1 MKNRIIE
8 YDIVRF
14 LAITLVFTLHFTS
27 SAIRNL
33 DLILDFDQS
42 YIKYFG
48 FGVKLFFTLSAF
60 LMSYKL
66 DSLDVKPNKYIIRRI
81 KRILPTHVLIF
92 TILFLLAISLKLSP
106 EIIRF
111 ISGVF
116 LVDQVFF
123 IDFNIINPII
133 WSLEVEL
140 QFYFI
145 IYVLLLIRKKLDIII
160 KPFATGV
167 FMLIIFLFFSDL
179 YENRTLLNYSIY
191 FSFGFFLYEIEK
203 KISVVKSLIFDLS
216 FLTSII
222 AIPFILD
229 SNLSILIKDLLAALF
244 TGIIIF
250 SSIRINFLRKILV
263 NNIILSI
270 GLSSYSFYL
279 LHFAFLEGYLRFV
292 SPIFQFNFYVDYVI
306 IFGLVSFFSYLS
318 YKFVELNKIFK

>member
-14 LAITLVFTLHFTS
+14 IAITLVFTLHFTS
-27 SAIRNL
+27 SAIRNSEL
-33 DLILDFDQS
+33 ALDFDAS

-66 DSLDVKPNKYIIRRI
+66 DSLDVDPNNYIVGRI
-81 KRILPTHVLIF
+81 KRILPTHILIF
-92 TILFLLAISLKLSP
+92 IIVFLSAIGLRSSP

-111 ISGVF
+111 ISGFF

-123 IDFNIINPII
+123 TNFNMINPII

-140 QFYFI
+140 QFYFV
-145 IYVLLLIRKKLDIII
+145 IYLLLLIRKHLGIII
-160 KPFATGV
+160 KPFAMGL
-167 FMLIIFLFFSDL
+167 FMLLISLFFSDL

-203 KISVVKSLIFDLS
+203 KISVTKSLIFDLS
-216 FLTSII
+216 FLISII
-222 AIPFILD
+222 GIPFILD
-229 SNLSILIKDLLAALF
+229 SNLSILVKNSSAALF

-250 SSIRINFLRKILV
+250 SSLRIKFLRTILV
-263 NNIILSI
+263 NRITLTI

-292 SPIFQFNFYVDYVI
+292 SPIFEFNFYVNYVI
-306 IFGLVSFFSYLS
+306 VFSLVSFFSYLS

>member
-14 LAITLVFTLHFTS
+14 IAITLVFTLHFTS
-27 SAIRNL
+27 SAIRNSEL
-33 DLILDFDQS
+33 SLDFEAS

-66 DSLDVKPNKYIIRRI
+66 DSLDVKPNNYLVGRI
-81 KRILPTHVLIF
+81 KRILPTHILF
-92 TILFLLAISLKLSP
+92 FSILFLSAIGLGSSP

-111 ISGVF
+111 ISGIF
-116 LVDQVFF
+116 LIDQVFF
-123 IDFNIINPII
+123 TNFNIINPVI

-140 QFYFI
+140 QFYFV
-145 IYVLLLIRKKLDIII
+145 IYLLLLMRKYSGIVIR
-160 KPFATGV
+160 PFAMGV
-167 FMLIIFLFFSDL
+167 VMFLIFLLCSDL

-191 FSFGFFLYEIEK
+191 FSFGFFLYELEK
-203 KISVVKSLIFDLS
+203 KFAVKKSLIFDLS
-216 FLTSII
+216 FLISII
-222 AIPFILD
+222 SIPFILD
-229 SNLSILIKDLLAALF
+229 SSLSILIKNITAALF

-250 SSIRINFLRKILV
+250 SSLRIRYLRKVLV
-263 NNIILSI
+263 NKIILLI

-279 LHFAFLEGYLRFV
+279 LHFAILEGYLRYA
-292 SPIFQFNFYVDYVI
+292 SPVFEFHVYLDYVI
-306 IFGLVSFFSYLS
+306 AFSLVSFFSYLS

>member
-27 SAIRNL
+27 SAIRNA
-33 DLILDFDQS
+33 DLALDFDES

-66 DSLDVKPNKYIIRRI
+66 DSLDVKPNNYIVGRI
-81 KRILPTHVLIF
+81 KRILPTHILIF
-92 TILFLLAISLKLSP
+92 TILFLSATILRSSP

-111 ISGVF
+111 ISGIF

-123 IDFNIINPII
+123 TNFNMINPII

-140 QFYFI
+140 QFYFV
-145 IYVLLLIRKKLDIII
+145 IYLLLLIRKNLGIII
-160 KPFATGV
+160 KPFAMGV
-167 FMLIIFLFFSDL
+167 VMLLIFLVFSDL

-203 KISVVKSLIFDLS
+203 KISVTKSLIFDLS
-216 FLTSII
+216 FLISII
-222 AIPFILD
+222 VIPFILD
-229 SNLSILIKDLLAALF
+229 SNLSILVKNLSAALF

-250 SSIRINFLRKILV
+250 SSLRIKFFRKILV
-263 NNIILSI
+263 NTITLSI

-292 SPIFQFNFYVDYVI
+292 SPIFEFNFYVDYVI
-306 IFGLVSFFSYLS
+306 IFSFVSFFSYLS

>member
-66 DSLDVKPNKYIIRRI
+66 DSLDVKPNKYLIRRI

-92 TILFLLAISLKLSP
+92 TILFLLAISLRSSP

-123 IDFNIINPII
+123 TDFNIINPII

-145 IYVLLLIRKKLDIII
+145 IYVLLLIKKKLGIII
-160 KPFATGV
+160 KPFAIGV

-222 AIPFILD
+222 AIPLILD
-229 SNLSILIKDLLAALF
+229 SNLSILIKDLFAALF

-250 SSIRINFLRKILV
+250 SSLRINFLRKILV
-263 NNIILSI
+263 NKITLSI

-292 SPIFQFNFYVDYVI
+292 SPIFEFNFYVDYVI
-306 IFGLVSFFSYLS
+306 IFSFVSFFSYLS

>member
-66 DSLDVKPNKYIIRRI
+66 DSIDVKPNNYIIGRI
-81 KRILPTHVLIF
+81 KRIFPIHFLIF
-92 TILFLLAISLKLSP
+92 TILFLLAVCLNSSP

-111 ISGVF
+111 ISGIF

-123 IDFNIINPII
+123 TNFNMINPII

-140 QFYFI
+140 QFYFV
-145 IYVLLLIRKKLDIII
+145 IYLLLLIRKNLGIII
-160 KPFATGV
+160 KPFAMGV
-167 FMLIIFLFFSDL
+167 FMLLIFLFFSDL

-222 AIPFILD
+222 AIPLILD
-229 SNLSILIKDLLAALF
+229 SNLSILIKDLFAALF

-250 SSIRINFLRKILV
+250 SSLRIKFFRKILV
-263 NNIILSI
+263 NTITLSI

-292 SPIFQFNFYVDYVI
+292 SPIFEFNFYVDYVI
-306 IFGLVSFFSYLS
+306 VFSLVSFFSYLS

>member
-27 SAIRNL
+27 SAIRNSQ
-33 DLILDFDQS
+33 LIFDFDQS
-42 YIKYFG
+42 HIKYFG

-66 DSLDVKPNKYIIRRI
+66 DSLEVKPNKYLIRRI
-81 KRILPTHVLIF
+81 KRILPTHILIF
-92 TILFLLAISLKLSP
+92 IILFLSTVYLKSSP

-111 ISGVF
+111 INGIF
-116 LVDQVFF
+116 LVDQIFF
-123 IDFNIINPII
+123 TNFNNINPVI

-140 QFYFI
+140 QFYII
-145 IYVLLLIRKKLDIII
+145 IYLALLIRKQLGIVIT
-160 KPFATGV
+160 PFVIGL
-167 FMLIIFLFFSDL
+167 FMLLIFMFFSDL
-179 YENRTLLNYSIY
+179 YENRTLLNYSIF

-203 KISVVKSLIFDLS
+203 KITVFRSIIFDLS
-216 FLTSII
+216 FLISII
-222 AIPFILD
+222 AIPYILD
-229 SNLSILIKDLLAALF
+229 SDLSILLKEFLAALF

-250 SSIRINFLRKILV
+250 SSIRIKFLSKILV
-263 NNIILSI
+263 NKITLSV

-279 LHFAFLEGYLRFV
+279 IHFAFIEGYLRFI
-292 SPIFQFNFYVDYVI
+292 SPIFEFNFYKDYVI
-306 IFGLVSFFSYLS
+306 VFGLVSFFSYLS

>member
-14 LAITLVFTLHFTS
+14 IAITLVFTLHFTS
-27 SAIRNL
+27 SAIRNSEL
-33 DLILDFDQS
+33 ALDFDAS

-66 DSLDVKPNKYIIRRI
+66 DSLDVDPNNYIVGRI
-81 KRILPTHVLIF
+81 KRILPTHILIF
-92 TILFLLAISLKLSP
+92 TIVFLSAMSLRSSP

-111 ISGVF
+111 ISGIF

-123 IDFNIINPII
+123 TNFNMINPII

-140 QFYFI
+140 QFYFV
-145 IYVLLLIRKKLDIII
+145 IYLLLLIRKNLGIII
-160 KPFATGV
+160 KPFAMGL
-167 FMLIIFLFFSDL
+167 FMLLISLFFSDL

-203 KISVVKSLIFDLS
+203 KISVTKSLIFDLS
-216 FLTSII
+216 FLISII
-222 AIPFILD
+222 GIPFILD
-229 SNLSILIKDLLAALF
+229 SNLSILVKNSSAALF

-250 SSIRINFLRKILV
+250 SSLRIKFLRTILV
-263 NNIILSI
+263 NRITLTI

-292 SPIFQFNFYVDYVI
+292 SPIFEFNFYVNYVI
-306 IFGLVSFFSYLS
+306 VFSLVSFFSYLS